1 MLASVPAEM
10 HSAGEREVAGAP
22 ESNGEAN
29 DTATVPLGAVVS
41 TMKVLPD
48 KIIFSPRLRE
58 KLEPDKTHSPKWLH

>member
-1 MLASVPAEM
+1 M
-10 HSAGEREVAGAP
+10 AGAP

-29 DTATVPLGAVVS
+29 DTATVPLGTVVS

-48 KIIFSPRLRE
+48 KKTFSPRLRE